1 MNELATFAR
10 FMIFAGLG
18 LAGFGFLLWLASKGS
33 GFRIG
38 RLPGDILIQKDGFTF
53 YFPIVTMI
61 LLSIV
66 LTFVLW
72 FIAWLRRG

>member
-1 MNELATFAR
+1 MDELAVFAK
-10 FMIFAGLG
+10 FMIFIGLS
-18 LAGFGFLLWLASKGS
+18 LAGFGLLLWLASKGS

-66 LTFVLW
+66 LTLVLW